1 MIEALWSVQF
11 KSNSNIIGT
20 GVAVFETG
28 RVFGGDS
35 VMIYT
40 GSYEIKDGRVTAN
53 LSVKAYAQPQNMVS
67 AVGLNQFNLN
77 VMGDIARDKLI
88 LTGQVVEDPSKILI
102 IEATRQ
108 AELP

>member
-1 MIEALWSVQF
+1 MIEALWSVVFQ
-11 KSNSNIIGT
+11 SNSNILGT

-35 VMIYT
+35 MMIYT
-40 GSYEIKDGRVTAN
+40 GSYEIKDGKVSAN
-53 LSVKAYAQPQNMVS
+53 LSVRAYAQPQNMVS
-67 AVGLNQFNLN
+67 AVGLNQFNLRVTGN
-77 VMGDIARDKLI
+77 VGRDKLI
-88 LTGQVVEDPSKILI
+88 LTGQVVEDPTKILV

>member
-1 MIEALWSVQF
+1 MIEALWSVKF
-11 KSNSNIIGT
+11 NSNSNIIGS

-35 VMIYT
+35 MMIYT
-40 GSYEIKDGRVTAN
+40 GSYEIKDGKITAN
-53 LSVKAYAQPQNMVS
+53 LSVRAYAQPQNMVS
-67 AVGLNQFNLN
+67 AVGLNQFNLQ
-77 VMGDIARDKLI
+77 VMGDVARDKLI